1 MTLLAVTKQLGFV
14 LDIVKS
20 DFTERIVQI
29 PAVQTVLMAAVR
41 GPPADAVVVA
51 IPVGTERN
59 VVNHVLLTAI
69 RMGVIEFLGS
79 ASTAG
84 QDILDQNAVSS
95 VALTA

>member
-59 VVNHVLLTAI
+59 VVNNVLPTAT
-69 RMGVIEFLGS
+69 RMG
-79 ASTAG
+79 
-84 QDILDQNAVSS
+84 AVSYTHLTLPTICS
-95 VALTA
+95 V

>member
-59 VVNHVLLTAI
+59 VVNHVLPTAT

-79 ASTAG
+79 ASTARRG
-84 QDILDQNAVSS
+84 ILDQNAVSS
-95 VALTA
+95 VVLIA

>member
-59 VVNHVLLTAI
+59 VVNHVLPTAT
-69 RMGVIEFLGS
+69 RMGVIKFLGN
-79 ASTAG
+79 ASTARRG
-84 QDILDQNAVSS
+84 ISDQNAVSS